1 MNVNSRAVLDEDLE
15 NHTSETVL
23 MHLTPS
29 VLRLELRV
37 CRVPY
42 RGLALRR
49 PGRFVA
55 ACLPTLPLAL
65 PRFKQTRDLSQAT
78 GSVTFHTVDVC
89 IIRLAVMRP
98 EFWTIRLIL

>member
-1 MNVNSRAVLDEDLE
+1 MNVSGRAVSPEGLE
-15 NHTSETVL
+15 NQAGETVRL
-23 MHLTPS
+23 HLTPS

-78 GSVTFHTVDVC
+78 GGCDVPYC
-89 IIRLAVMRP
+89 LC
-98 EFWTIRLIL
+98 LYN

>member
-1 MNVNSRAVLDEDLE
+1 MNVSGRAVSPEGLE
-15 NHTSETVL
+15 NQAGETVRL
-23 MHLTPS
+23 HLTTS
-29 VLRLELRV
+29 VLGLELRV

-42 RGLALRR
+42 RGLSLRR

-78 GSVTFHTVDVC
+78 GGCDVPYC
-89 IIRLAVMRP
+89 LC
-98 EFWTIRLIL
+98 LYN

>member
-1 MNVNSRAVLDEDLE
+1 MNVSGRAVSPEGLE
-15 NHTSETVL
+15 NQAGETVRL
-23 MHLTPS
+23 HLTTS
-29 VLRLELRV
+29 VLGLELRV

-42 RGLALRR
+42 RGLSLRR

-78 GSVTFHTVDVC
+78 D
-89 IIRLAVMRP
+89 
-98 EFWTIRLIL
+98 